1 MERIEGIVDR
11 YRRRFGKGAPRLF
24 RAPGRVNL
32 IGEHTDYNDGFVLP
46 FAIDRDTVVAATMR
60 DDDVVNVVA
69 IDVDEEVSFKLN
81 DQPGRLRRIWVD
93 YVEGAIRCAYERFGV
108 QRGLDL
114 VFSSTV
120 PIGSGLSSSAALE
133 VSVGYGALTLAG
145 AHVDLKELALASQ
158 RAEHE
163 YVGAKTGIMDQF
175 TAALGRAGQALLID
189 CRSLDV
195 EYVPLDLGDAMIV
208 ACNTKVEHE
217 LASSEYNRRRA
228 ECEEGVLRLK
238 ERITRI
244 KALRDV
250 TIEDLIANRDLLSEV
265 VYRRCRH
272 VVGENAR
279 TRLAARYFGGES
291 ADLVEIGK
299 LMYLS
304 HESLRDDYE
313 VSCEEL
319 DALVEIAKGVEGVY
333 GARMTGGGFGGCT
346 VTLLKSS
353 SFNEFSESVNRE
365 YNSRFGIEPDI
376 YTLEASDGASEIT
389 RA

>member
-1 MERIEGIVDR
+1 
-11 YRRRFGKGAPRLF
+11 
-24 RAPGRVNL
+24 
-32 IGEHTDYNDGFVLP
+32 
-46 FAIDRDTVVAATMR
+46 
-60 DDDVVNVVA
+60 
-69 IDVDEEVSFKLN
+69 
-81 DQPGRLRRIWVD
+81 
-93 YVEGAIRCAYERFGV
+93 V

-133 VSVGYGALTLAG
+133 VSVGYSALTLAG
-145 AHVDLKELALASQ
+145 AHIDLKELALASQ

-175 TAALGRAGQALLID
+175 TAALGRPGQALLID

-195 EYVPLDLGDAMIV
+195 EYVQLDLGDAMIV

-250 TIEDLIANRDLLSEV
+250 TIEDLTANRDLLSEV